1 MRRIPRVSTR
11 GCYDLSTGQKI
22 KDGEYRLYPRRYFE
36 GIAGCA
42 EIAVMVHGMRNDN
55 SGAIQKVAI
64 AKERLRRLG
73 YVHPVVGF
81 SYDSNTAGAHLAS
94 REKSALE
101 VAQRIAD
108 MNGPHLGRFVEDFKR
123 ASPGTGVRLMG
134 HSLGSQVILGALE
147 YLAGVAAG
155 SPAVQSVHLFG
166 ASIPADVPSSE
177 RYGRILSDT
186 VADRIVNYYSPT
198 DEVLGHAD
206 DSGYVHGPLGLCG
219 ASGKPVPKY
228 RQVLVR
234 PENHRFASYAAVLEE
249 FP

>member
-11 GCYDLSTGQKI
+11 GYYDLSTGHKI
-22 KDGEYRLYPRRYFE
+22 KDGRYRLYPRRRFE
-36 GIAGCA
+36 AIADSA
-42 EIAVMVHGMRNDN
+42 EITVMVHGMRNDS

-64 AKERLRRLG
+64 AQERLRYLG
-73 YVHPVVGF
+73 YSYPVVGF

-108 MNGPHLGRFVEDFKR
+108 MNGRHLGQFIEDFKH
-123 ASPGTGVRLMG
+123 ASPSTGMRLMG

-147 YLAGVAAG
+147 HLAGTADI
-155 SPAVQSVHLFG
+155 PTVQSVHLFG
-166 ASIPADVPSSE
+166 ASIPADVPSSGG
-177 RYGRILSDT
+177 RYGQIISDT
-186 VADRIVNYYSPT
+186 VSEGVVNYYAPT

-206 DSGYVHGPLGLCG
+206 DAGYVHGPLGLCG
-219 ASGKPVPKY
+219 ASGKPIPKY
-228 RQVLVR
+228 RQVLVL
-234 PENHRFASYAAVLEE
+234 PENHRFVSYAAVLEA